1 MLILTECEFNSFIE
15 WLEKKGKI
23 TDKDF
28 DDFNQEQASTFPAMV
43 GSVSPTNT
51 FYETPEI
58 CYQKLVNLLTSF
70 NRVLGPMPE
79 IDTQQGGQSIH
90 FENIPGK
97 LGGNAPL
104 EGYIHFGWYRM
115 TSGNWEITCYCC

>member
-1 MLILTECEFNSFIE
+1 MLILTECEFTSFIE

-28 DDFNQEQASTFPAMV
+28 DDFNKEQASTFPAIV
-43 GSVSPTNT
+43 GNVSSTNT
-51 FYETPEI
+51 FYETPEA
-58 CYQKLVNLLTSF
+58 CYRKLVKILTSF

-79 IDTQQGGQSIH
+79 IHEQQGGQSIH
-90 FENIPGK
+90 FKNVVGK

-104 EGYIHFGWYRM
+104 EGYIFFGWYRM
-115 TSGNWEITCYCC
+115 VSGNWEMTCYCC